1 MVIKHRFFCFLF
13 LIYSLP
19 FVVNAQVVTLND
31 RIIDERVYVMSFF
44 EKEKHEF
51 YYKVAEFANAYSKKF
66 HGNNICPIY
75 IGVIGDK
82 DYYYVGVDNYG
93 KKYTTELIFSNVRE
107 SKIGIYLTLPD
118 TCIELEQLAN
128 LLDLGFQN
136 YCMLKRCKFL
146 RLEEMK
152 VHPHDYI
159 DENKCELS
167 DVLIKSALNCELD
180 VRKVRFIRRFKS
192 KYRVACYSSQ

>member
-1 MVIKHRFFCFLF
+1 MVKKLRFFCFLC
-13 LIYSLP
+13 LIYCLP

-31 RIIDERVYVMSFF
+31 RIIDKRVYVMSFF

-51 YYKVAEFANAYSKKF
+51 YYKVAEFANSYSKKF

-75 IGVIGDK
+75 IRVIGYK

-93 KKYTTELIFSNVRE
+93 KKYTTELIFSNVIE

-136 YCMLKRCKFL
+136 YCMLKECKSF
-146 RLEEMK
+146 RLEQMI
-152 VHPHDYI
+152 VNPHDYI
-159 DENKCELS
+159 DERKCELS
-167 DVLIKSALNCELD
+167 DLLIKSALNCELSE
-180 VRKVRFIRRFKS
+180 KKMRFVKRFKI
-192 KYRVACYSSQ
+192 KNKVVCYPSS